1 MEVGRRRRW
10 RIWMIFDRGRMV
22 WERLGRL
29 EKGRMSTS
37 LGLEG
42 LIMMDGLGRDGNR
55 NPRGWAGCVR

>member
-1 MEVGRRRRW
+1 
-10 RIWMIFDRGRMV
+10 MIFDRGRMV